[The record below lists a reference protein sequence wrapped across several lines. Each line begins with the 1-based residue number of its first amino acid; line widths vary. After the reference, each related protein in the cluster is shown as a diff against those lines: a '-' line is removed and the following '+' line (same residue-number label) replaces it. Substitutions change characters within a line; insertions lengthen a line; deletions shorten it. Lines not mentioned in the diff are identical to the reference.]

1 MDIISGKDA
10 LCENITEDPAHH
22 SSPQNELVDHQSPSQ
37 NVDHS
42 SPKNEPI
49 SISRNMTRTARRH
62 YSPKQTSGVFCRI
75 FHEGDFMESLLSPCS
90 CSGSVS
96 QQMID
101 TIKSHF
107 PTSGSCPPQL
117 LGEVVVLLPVRH
129 MWALQVRLVQ
139 FMFNLGHCSSRQPL
153 TVTRRYRPVLQWLC
167 QGENSGDDKRNLVRF
182 LVRIILSRKMSHV

>member
-1 MDIISGKDA
+1 MDLISSKDA

-37 NVDHS
+37 NVNHS
-42 SPKNEPI
+42 SPKDEPI

-96 QQMID
+96 QKM
-101 TIKSHF
+101 IKSHF
-107 PTSGSCPPQL
+107 PTRSKLSTAAAWRSGCPLPSTTHVSSA
-117 LGEVVVLLPVRH
+117 GETGTVYVQSWTLF
-129 MWALQVRLVQ
+129 LQA
-139 FMFNLGHCSSRQPL
+139 
-153 TVTRRYRPVLQWLC
+153 TV
-167 QGENSGDDKRNLVRF
+167 D
-182 LVRIILSRKMSHV
+182 SHEKI

>member
-1 MDIISGKDA
+1 MDLISSKDA

-96 QQMID
+96 QKM
-101 TIKSHF
+101 IKSHF
-107 PTSGSCPPQL
+107 PTRSKLSTAAAWRSGCPLPSTTHVSSA
-117 LGEVVVLLPVRH
+117 GETGTVNVQSWTLF
-129 MWALQVRLVQ
+129 LQA
-139 FMFNLGHCSSRQPL
+139 
-153 TVTRRYRPVLQWLC
+153 TV
-167 QGENSGDDKRNLVRF
+167 D
-182 LVRIILSRKMSHV
+182 SHEKI